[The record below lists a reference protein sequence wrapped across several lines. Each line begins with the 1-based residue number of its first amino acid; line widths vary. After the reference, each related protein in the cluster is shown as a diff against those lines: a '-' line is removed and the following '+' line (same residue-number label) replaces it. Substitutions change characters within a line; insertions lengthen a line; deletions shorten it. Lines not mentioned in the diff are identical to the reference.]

1 MRKSLRIPY
10 LPVFSATQFCF
21 LAYIMQGI
29 LSLAPFH
36 LWWRKNTLKDKRKVF
51 YEVLHIVDCW
61 PGLFWD
67 KVYNGKMIRQIEEF
81 KLDDFGRKL
90 DALY

>member
-1 MRKSLRIPY
+1 M
-10 LPVFSATQFCF
+10 
-21 LAYIMQGI
+21 
-29 LSLAPFH
+29 
-36 LWWRKNTLKDKRKVF
+36 
-51 YEVLHIVDCW
+51 LHIVDCW